1 MSQTLRRSFASDN
14 NAPIAPEMLEAILE
28 ANVGDAPAYG
38 DDEWTARARAC
49 FRERFGEDV
58 EVFFAFNGTGAN
70 VAALSSLLR
79 PWEAVLAPVTAHLQ
93 SDECGALER
102 FAGSKLIAVAT
113 PDGKL
118 RPDDLEPYLHTEGV
132 VHFAQPRVLSISQS
146 PEFGGLYEIEELR
159 ELCRFA
165 HDRGLI
171 VHLDG
176 ARLSNAA
183 AALGTDLRATSVDT
197 GIDILTFGGTKN
209 GLMLGEAICFFK
221 PELHGGAA
229 AFVQKQS
236 MQLASKMRYIAA
248 QFVALLTGDRWRK
261 YAAHANAMT
270 ALLHE
275 RLQTI
280 DGLRIT
286 REVRCNVIFA
296 TLERAAIERIG
307 REYFFYIFDESLP
320 EVRWMTHWA
329 TTPQDVEQ
337 FAACVRGALA
347 QET

>member
-1 MSQTLRRSFASDN
+1 MSQTPRRSFASDN
-14 NAPIAPEMLEAILE
+14 NAPIAPAILE
-28 ANVGDAPAYG
+28 ALLEANAGDAPAYG

-49 FRERFGEDV
+49 FREHFGEGV
-58 EVFFAFNGTGAN
+58 EVYFAFNGTGAN

-102 FAGSKLIAVAT
+102 FAGSKVIAIPT
-113 PDGKL
+113 RDGKL
-118 RPDDLEPYLHTEGV
+118 RPAELEPYLHAEGV

-146 PEFGGLYEIEELR
+146 PEFGGLYEIAELH

-183 AALGTDLRATSVDT
+183 AALGTGLRATSADAGVDV
-197 GIDILTFGGTKN
+197 LSFGGTKN

-221 PELHGGAA
+221 PALHAGAA
-229 AFVQKQS
+229 PFVQKQS

-248 QFVALLTGDRWRK
+248 QFVALLTEDRWRA
-261 YAAHANAMT
+261 YAAHSNAMT
-270 ALLHE
+270 ALLHK
-275 RLQTI
+275 RLKAI
-280 DGLRIT
+280 AGLRIT

-296 TLERAAIERIG
+296 TLDRAAIERIA
-307 REYFFYIFDESLP
+307 REYFFYVFDESLP

-329 TTPQDVEQ
+329 TTPQDVED
-337 FAACVRGALA
+337 FADCVELA
-347 QET
+347 IRQ